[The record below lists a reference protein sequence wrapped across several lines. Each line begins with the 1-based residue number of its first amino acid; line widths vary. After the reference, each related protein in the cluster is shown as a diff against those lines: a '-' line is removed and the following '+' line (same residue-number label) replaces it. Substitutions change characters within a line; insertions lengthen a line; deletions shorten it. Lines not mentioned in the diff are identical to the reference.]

1 VLCFFEPTTLISIL
15 ADQSQNKLGCHCDFE
30 RSKNAPLPVALCD
43 GYRAC
48 PLDCHRRR
56 LIAGGPFE
64 DFKNDALVVEA
75 AKNILGM
82 NRAELDAFIA
92 YLASCSASQSG
103 SMKDFY
109 CEREHTLFLVKFG
122 RGRSIDRM
130 IRVLSVIDKYFQQ
143 SDKSS
148 KKLATKELAN
158 MERFVEVLGRFEDTA
173 SLRSRELIKE
183 GR

>member
-1 VLCFFEPTTLISIL
+1 MVKINLAVIVTSNAVKMLLCLLLCATVIAL
-15 ADQSQNKLGCHCDFE
+15 
-30 RSKNAPLPVALCD
+30 APLTV
-43 GYRAC
+43 
-48 PLDCHRRR
+48 
-56 LIAGGPFE
+56 IAGGPFE

-92 YLASCSASQSG
+92 YLASCSASHSG

-109 CEREHTLFLVKFG
+109 CERERTLFLVKFG

-158 MERFVEVLGRFEDTA
+158 IERFVEVLGRFEDTA